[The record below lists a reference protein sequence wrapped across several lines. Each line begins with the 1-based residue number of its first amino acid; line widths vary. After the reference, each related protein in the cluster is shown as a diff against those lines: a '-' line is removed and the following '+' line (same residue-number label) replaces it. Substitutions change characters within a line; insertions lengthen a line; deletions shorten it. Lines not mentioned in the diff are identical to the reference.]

1 MRSEALS
8 RRSNSRGDNRRQER
22 KKKSEITRR
31 IYAKSHMIADV
42 RVRIC
47 MPYRS
52 VGVRPWRVHGV
63 TAMKSSRTGWGKVTR
78 RRSEDREGAG
88 GSTQRARRC
97 GDERSASRCR
107 QPVTMLLPARR
118 RCDLIEYLSIR
129 RGVRSPESPT
139 LALPPPPPP
148 PSNTPTPCGV
158 AAVLQYSSVCLCL
171 RACARA
177 CALHNFTQIHGCIQ
191 ILKGK
196 PEVNCF
202 KVMLPEEAA
211 LV

>member
-1 MRSEALS
+1 MLSRERGGGIARVDPFPYLPSTLVRCSGYRATTRRRKPNLEINPMRSEALA

-63 TAMKSSRTGWGKVTR
+63 TATKSSRTGRGKVTR
-78 RRSEDREGAG
+78 PRSDDREGAG

-97 GDERSASRCR
+97 GDE
-107 QPVTMLLPARR
+107 
-118 RCDLIEYLSIR
+118 
-129 RGVRSPESPT
+129 
-139 LALPPPPPP
+139 
-148 PSNTPTPCGV
+148 
-158 AAVLQYSSVCLCL
+158 
-171 RACARA
+171 
-177 CALHNFTQIHGCIQ
+177 
-191 ILKGK
+191 
-196 PEVNCF
+196 
-202 KVMLPEEAA
+202 
-211 LV
+211 